1 MHIASI
7 FKTNKLLTRE
17 SATDL
22 FKLIALKQAS
32 KIYVDFENINFIS
45 RSFAD
50 QFHKEKLSLLE
61 ATGKQVHL
69 TNHNN
74 DVFAMFNVVSKT
86 QTQHR
91 NIPLSNVVIYEF
103 EQRKIIKEFFFSF

>member
-50 QFHKEKLSLLE
+50 QFHKENYPCL
-61 ATGKQVHL
+61 KQL
-69 TNHNN
+69 
-74 DVFAMFNVVSKT
+74 ASKC
-86 QTQHR
+86 
-91 NIPLSNVVIYEF
+91 ILP
-103 EQRKIIKEFFFSF
+103 IITMMCLQCLM